1 MSYSVIIPAAGS
13 GSRMGASVPK
23 VLLRLGSGDASTSI
37 LRRSVEAFSGLAEC
51 ACIIVC
57 APPAWRAA
65 FEQELQG
72 CSQVVLVD
80 GGATRQESVRN
91 GLTHLVE
98 AHGAGVDS
106 VVLVHD
112 AARCCVSA
120 DVINRV
126 VAGVRQ
132 FGAAAAAVRVVDSVC
147 RAPEGVLGESVER
160 AHMWAL
166 QTPQGFLVRDLQLGH
181 EQALQ
186 TGVEALHDA
195 QLVAPFRAVQVVEGD
210 RFNIKVTEPSD
221 LAVAEA
227 VLTERMTAFTDRVSV
242 PVSHT
247 SDGVNS

>member
-1 MSYSVIIPAAGS
+1 
-13 GSRMGASVPK
+13 
-23 VLLRLGSGDASTSI
+23 
-37 LRRSVEAFSGLAEC
+37 
-51 ACIIVC
+51 
-57 APPAWRAA
+57 
-65 FEQELQG
+65 
-72 CSQVVLVD
+72 
-80 GGATRQESVRN
+80 
-91 GLTHLVE
+91 
-98 AHGAGVDS
+98 
-106 VVLVHD
+106 
-112 AARCCVSA
+112 
-120 DVINRV
+120 
-126 VAGVRQ
+126 
-132 FGAAAAAVRVVDSVC
+132 
-147 RAPEGVLGESVER
+147 
-160 AHMWAL
+160 MWAL